1 VRKRSLSIAGHRTSL
16 ALEDAFWDGLEAMA
30 EARGEPITKLIAEI
44 DATRATPSLS
54 SAVRL
59 SVLAF
64 YRDQNP
70 KR

>member
-1 VRKRSLSIAGHRTSL
+1 MSIAGHSTSL
-16 ALEDAFWDGLEAMA
+16 ALEEAFWDGLEAMA
-30 EARGEPITKLIAEI
+30 AARGEPITRLIAEI
-44 DATRATPSLS
+44 DAGRTTPSLS

>member
-16 ALEDAFWDGLEAMA
+16 ALEDEFWAGLEAMA
-30 EARGEPITKLIAEI
+30 TARGVPIPKLVAEI
-44 DATRATPSLS
+44 DAQRSTPSLS
-54 SAVRL
+54 SAIRL